1 MTTMFETAL
10 VTGASSGIGK
20 AVAKRL
26 AREGVHVAISA
37 RRTDALEA
45 LADEIE
51 RAGGKRPIVLLADL
65 SKRGEAAR
73 LGAAAEAAFGS
84 RGVDVLVSNA
94 GVGIG
99 GAQLIVADDDIA
111 RALFE
116 TNYWS
121 PLALARAIAPGMR
134 ARGRGHI
141 VHVTSIAAVAPMP
154 LMGHYA
160 SSKAALSMAT
170 DTLRM
175 ELRDDPIHVFEVV
188 PGPVDTPML
197 AETSLIP
204 GGEEVFK
211 RMPRGTTDVL
221 ADKILRGLRRR
232 REVLVY
238 PGSLAIVRHLPTVTK
253 AVAGAA
259 TRSVDVKDTRA
270 VMGGSTGNAEIAAV
284 RAKAEAR
291 AARS

>member
-1 MTTMFETAL
+1 MTTTFETAL
-10 VTGASSGIGK
+10 VTGASSGIGRAL
-20 AVAKRL
+20 AVRL
-26 AREGVHVAISA
+26 AKEGVHVAISA
-37 RRTDALEA
+37 RRAEALQT

-51 RAGGKRPIVLLADL
+51 RAGGKRPVVLVSDL
-65 SKRGEAAR
+65 SKRGEAAA
-73 LGAAAEAAFGS
+73 LGAAAEAAFGG
-84 RGVDVLVSNA
+84 RGVDLLVSNA

-99 GAQLIVADDDIA
+99 GAQLVVADDDIA

-121 PLALARAIAPGMR
+121 PLALARALAPGMR

-141 VHVTSIAAVAPMP
+141 VNVTSIASVAPMP

-170 DTLRM
+170 DTLRL

-204 GGEEVFK
+204 GGEQVFK

-221 ADKILRGLRRR
+221 ADKIVRGLRRR
-232 REVLVY
+232 RATLVY
-238 PGSLAIVRHLPTVTK
+238 PGSLAVVRHLPTVVK
-253 AVAGAA
+253 AVSRSA

-270 VMGGSTGNAEIAAV
+270 LMGGSTGNAEIAAV
-284 RAKAEAR
+284 RAQAEAR
-291 AARS
+291 TARA